1 MTGSGLSI
9 DRNGRVVSS
18 TDGKTTQASPLS
30 AEWAN
35 AIQQAAKAKGVS
47 VDDLDKDYYFV
58 AVQPGGSIYGI
69 GEESGL
75 KDPVIAAQVLPA
87 NEHLVRPGHGQD
99 LIYGDLDPAGQ
110 QDVVLLPK
118 SAFAEDKPATPPAP
132 PPPQEFGAT
141 LSGMPEKDR
150 APAVRQYISS
160 VPADQREAALTTLIG
175 LDYGQGNDTIRR
187 SIFEGYVDLESEWG
201 TSNDDNKPQTVKE
214 IVDPLLRHSWGD
226 DKTDV
231 TIDTILAK
239 LAKEKYGV
247 DVDKTAWNGKE
258 GRDPDGTP

>member
-9 DRNGRVVSS
+9 DRYGRVVTGGDSKS
-18 TDGKTTQASPLS
+18 QATQPSPLS
-30 AEWAN
+30 AEWAR
-35 AIQQAAKAKGVS
+35 AIQQAATAKGVS

-75 KDPVIAAQVLPA
+75 TDPVIAAQVLPA

-99 LIYGDLDPAGQ
+99 LVFGDQDPAGQ

-118 SAFAEDKPATPPAP
+118 TAFQQEPKAPDTPS
-132 PPPQEFGAT
+132 PQAFGAT
-141 LSGMPEKDR
+141 LPGMPEKDR

-160 VPADQREAALTTLIG
+160 VPTGQQEAALTTLIG
-175 LDYGQGNDTIRR
+175 LDYGQGNDAIRR
-187 SIFEGYVDLESEWG
+187 SIFEGYVDLGSEWG
-201 TSNDDNKPQTVKE
+201 TSNDDNKPQTVKG
-214 IVDPLLRHSWGD
+214 IVDPLLRHSWGN

-231 TIDTILAK
+231 AIDTILAK

-247 DVDKTAWNGKE
+247 DVDKTAWNEKE
-258 GRDPDGTP
+258 GKDPDGTP